1 MVKVLLFFSAKKY
14 LHFSYFSM
22 KAWVLIRRDPIY
34 LDTPVI
40 KSFLFSGKNKKN
52 IVNLSS
58 AKFAQRVVNID
69 VFIFSSIS
77 QKKKKKNG

>member
-1 MVKVLLFFSAKKY
+1 
-14 LHFSYFSM
+14 M

-40 KSFLFSGKNKKN
+40 KSFLFSRKNKKN

-58 AKFAQRVVNID
+58 AKLAQRVVNID

-77 QKKKKKNG
+77 QKKMVEKDTSIKIFNVTLLFKN